1 MDITSVFQIAAVGI
15 IIAVLNQVLDS
26 VGRKEQATMTTI
38 AGVVIVLLV
47 VIGYISNFFSVVQT
61 LFQF

>member
-47 VIGYISNFFSVVQT
+47 VIGYISNFFNVVQT

>member
-38 AGVVIVLLV
+38 AGVIIVLLV
-47 VIGYISNFFSVVQT
+47 VVGYISNFFTVVQT